1 MRAAAMCVAAL
12 ALVASGCTKRRPPAS
27 ATPLPLAAAAQEGF
41 DAERL
46 RDAEQSLASTPQLTS
61 VLVSRH
67 GRLVLERYYHG
78 MTRDK
83 NWSLYSVTKSIVSA
97 LVGIAL
103 HEGRIASVDEK
114 LVSVFPD
121 EIGPNADRRIRSIT
135 LRNLL
140 TMSAGYRNENTP
152 YESDNWVRTLL
163 NRPIVSEPGKVFSY
177 DDGSAHLLST
187 VLTQVTGEPAAN
199 YARRVL
205 FRPLGVKPGRWN
217 SDGQGRSLGSG
228 GLFLRPR
235 DMLRLGQLYLQGGR
249 WHGRQIVPRSWV
261 RASTRRQISIPGGYA
276 YGYLW
281 WINTGPHGGYLAQGY
296 RGQTIEVFP
305 RLSLVVVLTGVG
317 ADPRPLIELLLDSI
331 RG

>member
-1 MRAAAMCVAAL
+1 MCVVAL
-12 ALVASGCTKRRPPAS
+12 ALAASGCTRTEQPA
-27 ATPLPLAAAAQEGF
+27 AGAPLSLAAAAREGF

-46 RDAEQSLASTPQLTS
+46 RDAEQRLASTPELTS

-78 MTRDK
+78 MSRDK

-97 LVGIAL
+97 LVGIAVRE
-103 HEGRIASVDEK
+103 HRIADVDEK
-114 LVSVFPD
+114 LVSVFPND
-121 EIGPNADRRIRSIT
+121 VRPDGDPRVLAIT
-135 LRNLL
+135 VRDLL

-152 YESDNWVRTLL
+152 YESDNWIRALL
-163 NRPIVSEPGKVFSY
+163 NRPILSQPGKVFSY
-177 DDGSAHLLST
+177 DDGSAHLLSA
-187 VLTQVTGEPAAN
+187 VLTQVTGESAAD

-205 FRPLGVKPGRWN
+205 FQPLGVKPGRWN

-235 DMLRLGQLYLQGGR
+235 DMLRFGQLFLQGGR
-249 WHGRQIVPRSWV
+249 WHGRQIVPRTWV
-261 RASTRRQISIPGGYA
+261 RASTRRQISIPGSYA

-281 WINTGPHGGYLAQGY
+281 WVNTGPHGGYLAQGY

-305 RLSLVVVLTGVG
+305 RLSLVIVLTGVG
-317 ADPRPLIELLLDSI
+317 ADPRPLIAILLDAI

>member
-1 MRAAAMCVAAL
+1 MRAAAICAAAL
-12 ALVASGCTKRRPPAS
+12 ALVASGCTKHRPSAT
-27 ATPLPLAAAAQEGF
+27 ATPLPLAAAAREGF
-41 DAERL
+41 DVARL
-46 RDAEQSLASTPQLTS
+46 RTAEHHLASTPELTS

-78 MTRDK
+78 MTRDRD
-83 NWSLYSVTKSIVSA
+83 WSLYSVTKSVVSA
-97 LVGIAL
+97 LVGIAIR
-103 HEGRIASVDEK
+103 ERRIAGVDEK

-121 EIGPNADRRIRSIT
+121 DVRPDGDPRVRSIT

-140 TMSAGYRNENTP
+140 TMSSGYRNENTP
-152 YESDNWVRTLL
+152 YESDDWVRTLL
-163 NRPIVSEPGKVFSY
+163 NRPIVTEPGKVFSY

-187 VLTQVTGEPAAN
+187 VLTQVTGESAAD
-199 YARRVL
+199 YARHVL

-235 DMLRLGQLYLQGGR
+235 DMLRFGQLYLQGGR
-249 WHGRQIVPRSWV
+249 WHGRQIVPRNWV

-281 WINTGPHGGYLAQGY
+281 WINTGRQRGYLAQGY

-305 RLSLVVVLTGVG
+305 RLSLVIVLTGVG

-331 RG
+331 HG